1 MACLEPCLAPYDPST
16 LNRRDI
22 PANVQQ
28 LMIVQDT
35 QVFVQGQRYQGEVL
49 MNCVALSAS
58 VDGPIIFIFKLQDLH
73 AMSQQQADLIASLI
87 VTVER
92 HLPKVVRGQQAREL
106 NGYMKCALDRH
117 SCCGG
122 DFGKT
127 KAGHPC
133 IRVATRDWLA
143 STNWRSSSIMIRF
156 LRTTYKSSSSFKDL
170 MCFSACTVSPN
181 SRMGCSADRVACAA
195 AFCRI
200 SVTRVSSPP
209 NARTTIPVA

>member
-28 LMIVQDT
+28 LMIVQGT

-49 MNCVALSAS
+49 MNCVALPAS

-127 KAGHPC
+127 KAERDNPA
-133 IRVATRDWLA
+133 VADQILHILKEEVTSLHLA
-143 STNWRSSSIMIRF
+143 FPMAMLDI
-156 LRTTYKSSSSFKDL
+156 Y
-170 MCFSACTVSPN
+170 
-181 SRMGCSADRVACAA
+181 SR
-195 AFCRI
+195 
-200 SVTRVSSPP
+200 
-209 NARTTIPVA
+209 